1 MKLRRMGCLKMGMQ
15 TEISGMRPQQRA
27 CNWSPALYPSLHVG
41 GIQRRGGIL
50 FRQISMLIHVC
61 FDVGQAASGPFS
73 IANYRLVL
81 AEQRSEEHPFA
92 SPIKCISAV
101 AMYTA
106 SCTDE
111 ILLNTPHGGLHQ
123 WVHGMQ

>member
-41 GIQRRGGIL
+41 GIQRRGVIL
-50 FRQISMLIHVC
+50 FRQISTLIRVC
-61 FDVGQAASGPFS
+61 FDVGQAAAGPFS

-81 AEQRSEEHPFA
+81 AEQCSEEHPLA
-92 SPIKCISAV
+92 PPIKCISAV
-101 AMYTA
+101 AMHTT
-106 SCTDE
+106 SRTDE
-111 ILLNTPHGGLHQ
+111 VLLNASHGGLHQ
-123 WVHGMQ
+123 